1 MKYYFLLLC
10 FLSSISNAKESIDQK
25 LQSYVD
31 LFQLK
36 TVTAPTKLN
45 PKLFALGRSL
55 FFEKNISGNKN
66 ISCADCHHPSIG
78 TIDKLPLSVGEGAR
92 GLENTNGGRQ
102 QFSGKLLARNAPA
115 LFNLHNVPT
124 MFWDGRVQLNFATG
138 NFVTPAA
145 LPIEFKKVLS
155 NALSVQALFPMVN
168 HDEMRGQ
175 PGSNEI
181 ANAATEVE
189 AWTSILARILSNPSY
204 AQEFSEIFPGETIS
218 LAHAAEAIGHFEAQ
232 AFFSADTNYD
242 RYLKGDLKAM
252 TEIQKM
258 GMDIFFGKGKCGQ
271 CHYGEHLSDFS
282 FHNIGIPQI
291 GPGKINGDD
300 FGRLEQDPRDDFKY
314 AFKVPGLRNVSLTAP
329 YMHNGSFKTI
339 AQVIEHYDDIE
350 ASLESYQLVN
360 NYTNYNEEIV
370 GPLSDT
376 NADKINHLSKVLT
389 RKLDFLETEEK
400 ALAEFINGAL
410 TDNRFLNQE
419 INENY
424 ISSIRIQLNES
435 GYLKLKELIPSDNT
449 RQKSQY
455 LYFDIYNREEGYR
468 LRELE
473 KPIKLY
479 FILNDQNT
487 LNYRKQ
493 LFKTSESQE
502 GIVASGTFEDEEI
515 LPLSVEESESM
526 KQVNQDFFQRL
537 YTYKNQTTSADIPMI
552 EKEVMKNDVLTMNS
566 LIKTL
571 PLENIVSLSDLL
583 GIPTKDLF
591 FAPTSSNTKEEF
603 RWIELVEGKN
613 LSTVLQKSTIR
624 TQVGGIVTTWSIEL
638 NFKKMSKKDFSK
650 TLLSW
655 LSKLKSSGFVPADA
669 QGTSPSPSKL
679 TEEILKEIF

>member
-1 MKYYFLLLC
+1 MKYFI
-10 FLSSISNAKESIDQK
+10 FLSCLISGLTFAQDPIDKK
-25 LQSYVD
+25 LQSYVE

-36 TVTAPTKLN
+36 TVSSPSKLN

-102 QFSGKLLARNAPA
+102 QFTGKLLARNAPA

-124 MFWDGRVQLNFATG
+124 MFWDGRVQLNLING
-138 NFVTPAA
+138 HIETPAP
-145 LPIEFKKVLS
+145 LPLEFRKVLS
-155 NALSVQALFPMVN
+155 SALSVQALFPMVN

-181 ANAATEVE
+181 ANASNELE
-189 AWTSILARILSNPSY
+189 AWQLILERIVSNPNY
-204 AQEFSEIFPGETIS
+204 DQALSEIFPGEKIN
-218 LAHAAEAIGHFEAQ
+218 LGHIAEAIGHFEAQ

-282 FHNIGIPQI
+282 FHNIGVPQI
-291 GPGKINGDD
+291 GPGKMHRDD

-314 AFKVPGLRNVSLTAP
+314 AFKVPGLRNASLTAP
-329 YMHNGSFKTI
+329 YMHNGTFKTI

-350 ASLESYQLVN
+350 ASLDSYQLVN
-360 NYTNYNEEIV
+360 NYKNYNEEIL
-370 GPLSDT
+370 GPLTET
-376 NADKINHLSKVLT
+376 NPDKINHLSKVLT

-410 TDNRFLNQE
+410 TDNSFLNQE
-419 INENY
+419 INGNY
-424 ISSIRIQLNES
+424 ISSFRIQLNES
-435 GYLKLKELIPSDNT
+435 GYLKLKNLVPSNSPLE
-449 RQKSQY
+449 KSEY
-455 LYFDIYNREEGYR
+455 LYFDVYNQEEGYR

-479 FILNDQNT
+479 FVLGNQET
-487 LNYRKQ
+487 LNYRQQ
-493 LFKTSESQE
+493 LFKKSESLE
-502 GIVASGTFEDEEI
+502 GIVASGTFEDEERLI
-515 LPLSVEESESM
+515 LSADEASNI
-526 KQVNQDFFQRL
+526 KQLNRDFFKRL
-537 YTYKNQTTSADIPMI
+537 YTYKNPTTTAEIPMI
-552 EKEVMKNDVLTMNS
+552 EKEVMKNDVFALNS
-566 LIKTL
+566 LIKNL
-571 PLENIVSLSDLL
+571 PLENMTSLSDLL

-591 FAPTSSNTKEEF
+591 FAPTSSNTKEEL
-603 RWIELVEGKN
+603 RWIESIDGKD
-613 LSTVLQKSTIR
+613 LSALLQKSTIR
-624 TQVGGIVTTWSIEL
+624 TEVGGLVTTWSIEL
-638 NFKKMSKKDFSK
+638 NFKKMNKKDFSK
-650 TLLSW
+650 SLMSW
-655 LSKLKSSGFVPADA
+655 LTKLKNIGFVPSDS

-679 TEEILKEIF
+679 TEEVLKDIF